1 MQLFPLPKSTL
12 EERNTSKP
20 DAPLKRKSFSSAIT
34 SCIRINDQRILA
46 TLLGAV
52 SGERVVLLKL
62 NTVRSTVVRQTQTNS
77 TLDLPNGIRRLKAVD
92 KLMVRNAWDT

>member
-1 MQLFPLPKSTL
+1 MAALANPHANPTLTITSTL
-12 EERNTSKP
+12 TLTK
-20 DAPLKRKSFSSAIT
+20 
-34 SCIRINDQRILA
+34 DQWTLA

-52 SGERVVLLKL
+52 SGGRSVLLKL